1 MKVLLVEDEIKLAN
15 ALAQI
20 LKRHGYQVDVAYDG
34 NRGLEMAESGLY
46 DLIVLDRMLPGKD
59 GVSIIKELRR
69 QGMHRPVL
77 FLTAKDAPAD
87 RVEGLDAG
95 ADDYLIKPFSTEEL
109 LARLRALS
117 RRKDKEFVDKTLS
130 AAGLTLDPL
139 KGEVSNGTEVIQL
152 TVKEAMLLEL
162 LMRHRG
168 QVVTKELI
176 FERVWGYDS
185 DSELGNIDL
194 YIHYLRKKLKVPCI
208 KTVRGI
214 GYYLQEDAD
223 VS

>member
-1 MKVLLVEDEIKLAN
+1 MKVLLVEDEVKLAN

-20 LKRHGYQVDVAYDG
+20 LKRHGYQVDVVYDG
-34 NRGLEMAESGLY
+34 DQGLEMAESGLY

-59 GVSIIKELRR
+59 GVTIIKELRR

-117 RRKDKEFVDKTLS
+117 RRKDKEFVDTTLR

-152 TVKEAMLLEL
+152 TVKETLLLEL

-168 QVVTKELI
+168 QVVPKELI

>member
-1 MKVLLVEDEIKLAN
+1 MKVLLVEDEVKLAN

-20 LKRHGYQVDVAYDG
+20 LKRHGYQVDVVYDG
-34 NRGLEMAESGLY
+34 DQGLEMAESGLY

-59 GVSIIKELRR
+59 GVTIIKELRR

-117 RRKDKEFVDKTLS
+117 RRKDKEFVDTTLR

-152 TVKEAMLLEL
+152 TVKETLLLEL

-168 QVVTKELI
+168 QVVPKELI

-214 GYYLQEDAD
+214 GYYLQENAD

>member
-1 MKVLLVEDEIKLAN
+1 MRVLLVEDEVKLAN

-34 NRGLEMAESGLY
+34 AQGLELAESGLY

-69 QGMHRPVL
+69 QGMQQPVL

-117 RRKDKEFVDKTLS
+117 RRKHKELVDTTIS

-152 TVKEAMLLEL
+152 TVKEALLLEL

-168 QVVTKELI
+168 QVVPKELI

-214 GYYLQEDAD
+214 GYYLREDAD

>member
-1 MKVLLVEDEIKLAN
+1 MKVLLVEDEVKLAN

-20 LKRHGYQVDVAYDG
+20 LKRHGYQVDVVYDG
-34 NRGLEMAESGLY
+34 DQGLEMAESGLY

-59 GVSIIKELRR
+59 GVTIIKELRR

-95 ADDYLIKPFSTEEL
+95 ADDYLIKPFSIEEL

-117 RRKDKEFVDKTLS
+117 RRKDKEFVDTTLR

-152 TVKEAMLLEL
+152 TVKETLLLEL

-168 QVVTKELI
+168 QVVPKELI

>member
-1 MKVLLVEDEIKLAN
+1 MKVLLVEDEVKLAN

-20 LKRHGYQVDVAYDG
+20 LKRHGYQVDVVYDG
-34 NRGLEMAESGLY
+34 DQGLEMAESGLY

-59 GVSIIKELRR
+59 GVTIIKELRR

-117 RRKDKEFVDKTLS
+117 RRKDKEFVDTTLR

-152 TVKEAMLLEL
+152 TVKETLLLEL

-168 QVVTKELI
+168 QVVPKELI

-214 GYYLQEDAD
+214 GYYLQGDAD